1 MSEFDLE
8 KMVGTVDNL
17 SICLNSLLSCNEIES
32 REDILNSWGQ
42 LDSLITLFDDQ
53 MNVFK
58 ELLTKKKKYS
68 SIIVSKTTGRVEND
82 RGKM

>member
-58 ELLTKKKKYS
+58 ELLTKKKILVNHRFKDNWKS
-68 SIIVSKTTGRVEND
+68 
-82 RGKM
+82 